1 VTPALRSPALL
12 AAAGAGW
19 VAAVLLRLDD
29 VDSSGGYRFFVT
41 ALLGFGLY
49 ASTRGIEIDEF
60 RAHLRT
66 VLVAVTVGVLAK
78 AAFIFGVLYL
88 VYGEPD
94 HVVLAIALAQIDPLS
109 VAAVRLKSRMSDSAK
124 ALLAAWS
131 SFDDPITVLLTAY
144 FTAYALGAHDTVGAG
159 LNSFGTSLLWNAV
172 LVVTAYLAH
181 RGHRAWRARHTAP
194 DAPRPWPV
202 RWVVRSGLLLL
213 LLAAGFLAV
222 QYALLLALA
231 VIGLFFRP
239 NLGRSLDGLTQVALY
254 TATFAVG
261 VVLVGGLRIGAGVV
275 LGVAAYAAQIVVALL
290 LTIPKVWRGDR
301 ARLALGQQN
310 GLTAIILALLLEPN
324 FPGTIAVVAPA
335 IIVVNLLH
343 ALCNGLY
350 DRFAPPAEDPDDGQ
364 RPPARED
371 RHTARFT
378 RGLRSFKAA
387 STRFRRP
394 A

>member
-1 VTPALRSPALL
+1 MNSALRSVALL

-19 VAAVLLRLDD
+19 AAAELFRLDD
-29 VDSSGGYRFFVT
+29 VDSSDPYRFFVT

-60 RAHLRT
+60 RTHLRT
-66 VLVAVTVGVLAK
+66 VVVAVTFGVLAK
-78 AAFIFGVLYL
+78 VAFIFGVLFL
-88 VYGEPD
+88 VYREPD
-94 HVVLAIALAQIDPLS
+94 HLVLAVALAQIDPLS

-124 ALLAAWS
+124 ALLAAWA

-144 FTAYALGAHDTVGAG
+144 FTAFALGAHDTVGTG
-159 LNSFGTSLLWNAV
+159 LTSFGTSLFWNAV
-172 LVVTAYLAH
+172 LVVVAYLAH
-181 RGHRAWRARHTAP
+181 RVWKARRTASEG
-194 DAPRPWPV
+194 PRPWPV
-202 RWVVRSGLLLL
+202 RWAVRTGLILV

-222 QYALLLALA
+222 RYALLLALA
-231 VIGLFFRP
+231 VVGLFFRP

-261 VVLVGGLRIGAGVV
+261 VVLVGGLRIGEGVV
-275 LGVAAYAAQIVVALL
+275 LGIAAYTAQIVVALV

-301 ARLALGQQN
+301 MRLALGQQN

-350 DRFAPPAEDPDDGQ
+350 DRLAPVRGPDDGQ
-364 RPPARED
+364 RPPARDD
-371 RHTARFT
+371 RHTARLT
-378 RGLRSFKAA
+378 RGLRLSNAIA
-387 STRFRRP
+387 TRFRRP

>member
-1 VTPALRSPALL
+1 MSFRSVALL

-19 VAAVLLRLDD
+19 AAAELFRLDD
-29 VDSSGGYRFFVT
+29 VDSSGAYRFFVT

-49 ASTRGIEIDEF
+49 ASTRGIEIAEF
-60 RAHLRT
+60 RTHLRT
-66 VLVAVTVGVLAK
+66 VVLAVTLGVLAK

-88 VYGEPD
+88 VYREPD

-124 ALLAAWS
+124 ALLAAWA

-144 FTAYALGAHDTVGAG
+144 FTAFALGAHDTVGSG
-159 LNSFGTSLLWNAV
+159 LTSFGTSLFWNAV
-172 LVVTAYLAH
+172 LVAVAYLAH
-181 RGHRAWRARHTAP
+181 RVWRARHTSS
-194 DAPRPWPV
+194 DAPRPWPIRWAV
-202 RWVVRSGLLLL
+202 RTGLLLL

-222 QYALLLALA
+222 RYALLLALA
-231 VIGLFFRP
+231 FIGLFFRP

-261 VVLVGGLRIGAGVV
+261 VVLVGGLNIGTGVV
-275 LGVAAYAAQIVVALL
+275 LGVAAYAAQVVVALV

-301 ARLALGQQN
+301 TRLALGQQN

-350 DRFAPPAEDPDDGQ
+350 DRFAPPVPDDGQ
-364 RPPARED
+364 RPPERDD
-371 RHTARFT
+371 RHTARLT
-378 RGLRSFKAA
+378 RGLRFSNAVV
-387 STRFRRP
+387 TRFRRP